1 VCDRS
6 TAANGNNNLDPV
18 AINQRDTGMIAARH
32 DLTVAFNGDTLAGM
46 AERIN
51 ECGNRQRGRELAR
64 FAIDHE
70 FH

>member
-1 VCDRS
+1 
-6 TAANGNNNLDPV
+6 
-18 AINQRDTGMIAARH
+18 
-32 DLTVAFNGDTLAGM
+32 M